1 MPFCAIMIMDFGGEI
16 LNVAFQVEEESAV
29 CLKLTYHSYPQLDKA
44 YAKSL
49 SDAHEDVLLAKSV

>member
-1 MPFCAIMIMDFGGEI
+1 MIMDFGVEI